1 MMVQIGWRN
10 LWRNPRRTFII
21 LTAIVVGIMAMILMS
36 AFGRGMMEGMVN
48 NSINNLVG
56 HIKIQNTEYRMD
68 PAIDHR
74 IDKVSGTLKRI
85 EDLLPD
91 EAEVAIR
98 LMLDGVLSTS
108 REHAGVMIVGIEPT
122 RETNISFIG
131 RPAYSGQLLKP
142 DDSHG
147 LMIGQA
153 LLERL
158 GLDIGKKVVLMSQS
172 QSGENSS
179 RAFRIVGTY
188 RTELQETEKR
198 YVFIN
203 LDVFQK
209 MIGIY
214 DAATEISLNLR
225 LRNTYQTGEI
235 DQLVN
240 TINGRLDSEPIQAV
254 GWRQLLPAISAYMEM
269 FDVYM
274 LIWFVVVF
282 VAMGFGLANTVLMAV
297 YERMREFGLQ
307 RALGLRSTGVV
318 KMVMV
323 EVSLLLLI
331 GILAADGASLF
342 LVNIIFQSGIDLGQF
357 GAGIEMWGISRVIYP
372 VLSVKDIVMAN
383 GVVIVLGL
391 LVGLYPA
398 LHAAR
403 FTPVET
409 MRHL

>member
-74 IDKVSGTLKRI
+74 IDQVSGTLTRI

-91 EAEVAIR
+91 EAEVVIR

-122 RETNISFIG
+122 RETNASFIG
-131 RPAYSGQLLKP
+131 RPAYSGRLLNP

-179 RAFRIVGTY
+179 RAFRIVGSY

-209 MIGIY
+209 MIGIH

-331 GILAADGASLF
+331 GILAADGVSLF

>member
-1 MMVQIGWRN
+1 MMIQIGWRN
-10 LWRNPRRTFII
+10 LWRNPRRTFVI
-21 LTAIVVGIMAMILMS
+21 LTAVVVGIIAMIGMS
-36 AFGRGMMEGMVN
+36 AFGRGMMEGMVS

-56 HIKIQNTEYRMD
+56 HIKIQNPAYRMD
-68 PAIDHR
+68 PALDHR
-74 IDKVSGTLKRI
+74 IDQVTSTLNQI
-85 EDLLPD
+85 TDLLPD

-98 LMLDGVLSTS
+98 LQLDGVLSTS
-108 REHAGVMIVGIEPT
+108 REHSGVMIVGIEPR
-122 RETNISFIG
+122 RETGVSFVG
-131 RPAYSGQLLKP
+131 RPAYSGRLLTS

-147 LMIGQA
+147 LVIGQA

-158 GLDIGKKVVLMSQS
+158 GLEIGKKVVLMSQN
-172 QSGENSS
+172 QAGENSS
-179 RAFRIVGTY
+179 RAFRVVGSY

-198 YVFIN
+198 YVFVN
-203 LDVFQK
+203 LNVFQE
-209 MIGIY
+209 MVGVN
-214 DAATEISLNLR
+214 DGATELSLNLR

-240 TINGRLDSEPIQAV
+240 TINERLAAEQIEAV

-307 RALGLRSTGVV
+307 RALGLRSTGVI

-323 EVSLLLLI
+323 EVTILLLV
-331 GILAADGASLF
+331 GIVAADGVSLF
-342 LVNIIFQSGIDLGQF
+342 LVKVMFRSGIDLGQF

-372 VLSVKDIVMAN
+372 VLSVKDIIMAN
-383 GVVIVLGL
+383 GVVIILGL

-398 LHAAR
+398 VHAAR

>member
-21 LTAIVVGIMAMILMS
+21 LTAIVVGIIAMILMS

-56 HIKIQNTEYRMD
+56 HIKIQNPEYRMD

-74 IDKVSGTLKRI
+74 IDQVAGILADL

-122 RETNISFIG
+122 RETGVSFIG
-131 RPAYSGQLLKP
+131 RPAYSGRLLKP

-158 GLDIGKKVVLMSQS
+158 GLDIGKKVVLMSQN

-179 RAFRIVGTY
+179 RAFRVVGSY
-188 RTELQETEKR
+188 RTELQDTEKR

-203 LDVFQK
+203 LDVFQE
-209 MIGIY
+209 MTGVY
-214 DAATEISLNLR
+214 DGATEVSLNLR

-235 DQLVN
+235 DQLVEM
-240 TINGRLDSEPIQAV
+240 INARLRSEPVQAV
-254 GWRQLLPAISAYMEM
+254 GWRQLLPAISAYMNM

-323 EVSLLLLI
+323 EVSLLLMI
-331 GILAADGASLF
+331 GILAADGVSLF

-372 VLSVKDIVMAN
+372 VLSVKDIFMAN
-383 GVVIVLGL
+383 GVVIILGL

>member
-1 MMVQIGWRN
+1 MVQIGWRN

-74 IDKVSGTLKRI
+74 IDKVSGTLTRI

-122 RETNISFIG
+122 RETNASFIG
-131 RPAYSGQLLKP
+131 RPAYSGRLLKP

-331 GILAADGASLF
+331 GILAADGASLL